1 VIFAAGVIATLFPH
15 LRGRPA
21 GTFALL
27 AVWPAAL
34 VAQLLLVI
42 AGAAIA
48 YLLIS
53 QSLPDTGRDLLAGTR
68 EFLVSNQILII
79 ATSSCRGPW
88 AGPSRYP
95 RSSAWWPS

>member
-79 ATSSCRGPW
+79 ADQKATAILTSRVAQCRH
-88 AGPSRYP
+88 
-95 RSSAWWPS
+95 